1 MKTETFNEAKILQK
15 EIKYYKEVLD
25 SIEDSTVGAND
36 LDHIQFK
43 VISQYNT
50 FGEFSF
56 FLNRKDYDNFIVI
69 IKENAE
75 SKFKESIEKFNK
87 L

>member
-1 MKTETFNEAKILQK
+1 MKKETFNEAKILQK

-25 SIEDSTVGAND
+25 SIEDSTVGTND

-43 VISQYNT
+43 VESQHSA
-50 FGEFSF
+50 FRDFSF

-69 IKENAE
+69 IKENVE
-75 SKFKESIEKFNK
+75 SKLKESIEKFHK